1 MAISFDTLVSTMNH
15 LYKELYRRDLAIDYK
30 YEIFKM
36 VKEFNPIY
44 TKVLDD
50 IEFDGEKFYLLIKE
64 LPVGTEFYE
73 TMEDNNELY

>member
-15 LYKELYRRDLAIDYK
+15 LYKELYRQDLAIDYK

-73 TMEDNNELY
+73 TVEDANEFY